1 MIIGADVLN
10 KFKNPIIE
18 GFSPDPSVC
27 AVGED
32 FYLVTSSFGYFPG
45 VPIYHSKD
53 MVNWQQIGNV
63 LDRESQL
70 NLDDAGSSRG
80 IFAPT
85 IRYHDGIFYMITT
98 NVTYGGNFV
107 VTATDPAGPWSEPYY
122 LEGAIGIDPS
132 LFFDEDGRCY
142 YCGTRPNPTGVTHNG
157 DWEVWLQELDLN
169 TMQLTGVSTK
179 IWKGA
184 MRNVIWP
191 EAPHIYRKDDYY
203 YVMIAEGGTGPN
215 HSVTIARSEKI
226 DGPYIGFA
234 NNPILTH
241 RHLGSAFPVQNVGH
255 GDLVETPDGQW
266 FMVLLASRKFEGS
279 SNLGR
284 ETFLAEVIWE
294 DGWPVVNPG
303 IGRLLEEQEIKLPLV
318 PVEEK
323 TDYHLN
329 DIHREFLFI
338 RNPDMSHYDTDAREG
353 WIRMTP
359 TAGRFKDEKGS
370 PTYIGLRQP
379 SLWFEYTAALDI
391 QLTDGGEAGIAVI
404 QGENHTLKLAVHAK
418 DSEKVVQVI
427 TTIDGEEKVHG
438 ETTVTASELEL
449 KFIGEGQKVKGV
461 VLADGKEIVVAE
473 NVATHYLSTE
483 LAGGFVGCTVGIY
496 TSSDVEAPGYVDA
509 NWIKLEKTNQ

>member
-1 MIIGADVLN
+1 MN

>member
-1 MIIGADVLN
+1 MN

-70 NLDDAGSSRG
+70 NLEDAGSSRG

-85 IRYHDGIFYMITT
+85 IRYHDGTFYMITT

-142 YCGTRPNPTGVTHNG
+142 YSGTRPNPTGVTHNG
-157 DWEVWLQELDLN
+157 DWEIWLQELDLE
-169 TMQLTGVSTK
+169 TMKLTGVSTK

-191 EAPHIYRKDDYY
+191 EAPHVYRKDDYY

-241 RHLGSAFPVQNVGH
+241 RHLGKDFPVQNVGH

-284 ETFLAEVIWE
+284 ETFLAEVVWE

-303 IGRLLEEQEIKLPLV
+303 IGRLLEEQEINLPFV

-323 TDYHLN
+323 TEYNLN
-329 DIHREFLFI
+329 EIHREFLFI
-338 RNPDMSHYDTDAREG
+338 RNPKMSHYDIDAREG
-353 WIRMTP
+353 WVRMTP
-359 TAGRFKDEKGS
+359 TAGRFKDELGS

-379 SLWFEYTAALDI
+379 SLWFEYTAVLDI
-391 QLTDGGEAGIAVI
+391 QLAEGGEAGIAVI
-404 QGENHTLKLAVHAK
+404 QGENHTLKLAVHVK
-418 DSEKVVQVI
+418 DSEKVVQLI

-438 ETTVTASELEL
+438 EVKVTGSELTL
-449 KFIGEGQKVKGV
+449 KFVGEGQKVKGI
-461 VLADGKEIVVAE
+461 VLAEGKEVVVAE
-473 NVATHYLSTE
+473 DVATHYLSTE

-496 TSSDVEAPGYVDA
+496 TSSDVETPGYVDA
-509 NWIKLEKTNQ
+509 NWIKLTK

>member
-1 MIIGADVLN
+1 MN

-303 IGRLLEEQEIKLPLV
+303 TGRLLEEQEIKLPLV

-461 VLADGKEIVVAE
+461 VLADGKEVVVAE

>member
-1 MIIGADVLN
+1 MST
-10 KFKNPIIE
+10 FKNPIIE

-53 MVNWQQIGNV
+53 MVNWEQIGNV

-70 NLDDAGSSRG
+70 NLQDAGSSRG

-85 IRYHDGIFYMITT
+85 IRHHDGTFYMITT

-142 YCGTRPNPTGVTHNG
+142 YSGTRPNPTGVTHNG
-157 DWEVWLQELDLN
+157 DWEIWLQELDLN

-191 EAPHIYRKDDYY
+191 EAPHVYKKDGYY

-303 IGRLLEEQEIKLPLV
+303 IGRLLEEQEINLPLV

-329 DIHREFLFI
+329 EIHREFLFI
-338 RNPDMSHYDTDAREG
+338 RNPDMSHYDTDVREG
-353 WIRMTP
+353 WVRMTP
-359 TAGRFKDEKGS
+359 TAGRFKDEIGS

-391 QLTDGGEAGIAVI
+391 QLAEGGEAGIAVI
-404 QGENHTLKLAVHAK
+404 QGENHNLKLAVHVK
-418 DSEKVVQVI
+418 DSEKVVQLI

-449 KFIGEGQKVKGV
+449 KFVGEGQKLKGIV
-461 VLADGKEIVVAE
+461 VARGEEIVVAE
-473 NVATHYLSTE
+473 DVATHYLSTE

-509 NWIKLEKTNQ
+509 NWIKLTK

>member
-1 MIIGADVLN
+1 MST
-10 KFKNPIIE
+10 FKNPIIE

-53 MVNWQQIGNV
+53 MVNWEQIGNV

-70 NLDDAGSSRG
+70 NLQDAGSSRG

-85 IRYHDGIFYMITT
+85 IRHHDGTFYMITT

-142 YCGTRPNPTGVTHNG
+142 YSGTRPNPTGVTHNG
-157 DWEVWLQELDLN
+157 DWEIWLQELDLN

-191 EAPHIYRKDDYY
+191 EAPHVYKKDGYY

-303 IGRLLEEQEIKLPLV
+303 IGRLLEEQEINLTLV
-318 PVEEK
+318 PIEEK
-323 TDYHLN
+323 TDYQLN
-329 DIHREFLFI
+329 EIHREFLFI
-338 RNPDMSHYDTDAREG
+338 RNPDMANYDTTAREG

-370 PTYIGLRQP
+370 PTYLGLRQP
-379 SLWFEYTAALDI
+379 SLWFEYTAALDM
-391 QLTDGGEAGIAVI
+391 QLAVGGEAGIAVI
-404 QGENHTLKLAVHAK
+404 QGENHTLKLAVHVK
-418 DSEKVVQVI
+418 DSEKVVQLI
-427 TTIDGEEKVHG
+427 TTIDGVDEVHG

-449 KFIGEGQKVKGV
+449 KFVGEGQKLKGIIV
-461 VLADGKEIVVAE
+461 ARGEEVVVAE
-473 NVATHYLSTE
+473 DVATHYLSTE

-496 TSSDVEAPGYVDA
+496 TSSDVETPGYVDA
-509 NWIKLEKTNQ
+509 NWIKLTK

>member
-1 MIIGADVLN
+1 MN

-461 VLADGKEIVVAE
+461 VLADGKEVVVAE